1 LSSETEAALN
11 PFDLKS
17 GLLAKHAQHV
27 VLIHFPIALFIASFA
42 FDLLARWRRD
52 RNLENAA
59 YYNLMAAAVATLPAV
74 ATGLLAWRWLLGG
87 AKLKGNLRL
96 HLLFGS
102 LSAGMIWMLSWW
114 RTRLRRSPEQRLSA
128 AYLAVE
134 LIAVFVVALTGHLG
148 GILSG
153 VEMPPG

>member
-1 LSSETEAALN
+1 LN
-11 PFDLKS
+11 PFDLKNA
-17 GLLAKHAQHV
+17 LLAKHVQHV
-27 VLIHFPIALFIASFA
+27 VLIHFPIALLIASFA
-42 FDLLARWRRD
+42 FDLLAHWRRD

-59 YYNLMAAAVATLPAV
+59 YYNLLAAAVATLPAV
-74 ATGLLAWRWLLGG
+74 ATGLLAWRWLLEG
-87 AKLKGNLRL
+87 AKLRGNLRL

-102 LSAGMIWMLSWW
+102 LSAGMIWLLSWW
-114 RTRLRRSPEQRLSA
+114 RTRLRRSPGQRLTT

>member
-1 LSSETEAALN
+1 MN
-11 PFDLKS
+11 PFDLKNA
-17 GLLAKHAQHV
+17 LLAKHAQHV
-27 VLIHFPIALFIASFA
+27 VLVHFPIALFIASFA
-42 FDLLARWRRD
+42 FDLLGRWRRD
-52 RNLENAA
+52 CNLENAA

-74 ATGLLAWRWLLGG
+74 ATGLLAWRWLLEGTR
-87 AKLKGNLRL
+87 LRGNLRL

-102 LSAGMIWMLSWW
+102 LSAGMIWLLLLW
-114 RTRLRRSPEQRLSA
+114 RTRLRRSSGQRLTT

-153 VEMPPG
+153 IEMPPG